1 MNVLKILGCGSA
13 LPVGTRLPSAQL
25 LEDNGRYFLIDCGEG
40 TQLKIR
46 ENKISFNRITHIF
59 ISHLHGDHYFGL
71 PGLLS
76 TFQLL
81 GRTAELHLF
90 GPKELMDILNLQFKL
105 SKTYLNYPLIFK
117 AVEGTEKTLIWED
130 KFINVYSLPLNHRIQ
145 CSGYFFQE
153 LKKPNHL
160 RIDMLEDYNIPHY
173 LRGKIKEGA
182 DFTTEN
188 GEVIP
193 HNKLTKPSENP
204 ISFAYCSDNRVSS
217 KDLFNLK
224 GVDYLYHETTFLH
237 QDVDKAIKT
246 FHSTA
251 KEVAELAKKL
261 AVKKLVIGHYSARY
275 GNLKDFQIEC
285 QKEFENVIIGK
296 EGLELRFEE

>member
-81 GRTAELHLF
+81 GRTAELNLF

-130 KFINVYSLPLNHRIQ
+130 KFINVYSFPLNHRIQ

-160 RIDMLEDYNIPHY
+160 RIDMLEAYNIPHY

-204 ISFAYCSDNRVSS
+204 ISFAYCSDNRVSA
-217 KDLFNLK
+217 KDLVNLK